1 MENAIDTLFGNGLFS
16 NIHFVDENPAKI
28 ETIEVK
34 KINSEIKEIKDVKTF
49 KLQRYSIGKEGLP
62 SLKIRENVK
71 HSLIV
76 RLNFDSSM
84 SEMKYFNVGFF
95 KRFFYKKDTKRL
107 LETFN
112 FKADWIITSEDIISE
127 LSSLKEFE
135 YASGYSDVRLVGQ
148 IGGTMIFKMMD
159 LDNVIYMGNKG
170 SITAVFNR
178 NLSDE
183 EDGIVVEYLIKLN
196 ENTTKII
203 VH

>member
-28 ETIEVK
+28 ETVEVK

-95 KRFFYKKDTKRL
+95 KKFFYKKDPKKI
-107 LETFN
+107 LEAFN
-112 FKADWIITSEDIISE
+112 LRDWVITSEEIVSE
-127 LSSLKEFE
+127 LSTLEEFVSLP
-135 YASGYSDVRLVGQ
+135 GYSDVRLVGK
-148 IGGTMIFKMMD
+148 IGETMIFKVKD
-159 LDNVIYMGNKG
+159 LENVIYTGGKD

-178 NLSDE
+178 NLFDE
-183 EDGIVVEYLIKLN
+183 EMGIEIEYLIQTNKDL
-196 ENTTKII
+196 TKIM

>member
-95 KRFFYKKDTKRL
+95 KKFFYKKDPKKI
-107 LETFN
+107 LEAFN
-112 FKADWIITSEDIISE
+112 LRDWVITSEEIVSE
-127 LSSLKEFE
+127 LSTLEEFVSLP
-135 YASGYSDVRLVGQ
+135 GYSDVRLVGK
-148 IGGTMIFKMMD
+148 IGETMIFKVKD
-159 LDNVIYMGNKG
+159 LENVIYTGGKD
-170 SITAVFNR
+170 SITAVFSR
-178 NLSDE
+178 NLFDE
-183 EDGIVVEYLIKLN
+183 EMGIEIEYLIQTNKDL
-196 ENTTKII
+196 TKIM

>member
-28 ETIEVK
+28 ETVEVK
-34 KINSEIKEIKDVKTF
+34 KINSEVKEIKDVKVF
-49 KLQRYSIGKEGLP
+49 KLQRHSIGKDGLP

-71 HSLIV
+71 QDLIV

-95 KRFFYKKDTKRL
+95 KKFFYKKDPKRL

-112 FKADWIITSEDIISE
+112 LRDWVITSEEIASE
-127 LSSLKEFE
+127 LSALEEFVSLP
-135 YASGYSDVRLVGQ
+135 GYSDVRLVGK
-148 IGGTMIFKMMD
+148 IGETMIFKVKD
-159 LDNVIYMGNKG
+159 LENVIYAGCND

-178 NLSDE
+178 NLF
-183 EDGIVVEYLIKLN
+183 DGEMGIEIEYLIQTNKDL
-196 ENTTKII
+196 TKIM

>member
-95 KRFFYKKDTKRL
+95 KKFFYKKDPKKI
-107 LETFN
+107 LEAFN
-112 FKADWIITSEDIISE
+112 LRDWVITSEEIVSE
-127 LSSLKEFE
+127 LSTLEEFVSLP
-135 YASGYSDVRLVGQ
+135 GYSDVRLVGK
-148 IGGTMIFKMMD
+148 IGETMIFKVKD
-159 LDNVIYMGNKG
+159 LENVIYTGGKD

-178 NLSDE
+178 NFF
-183 EDGIVVEYLIKLN
+183 DGETGIEIEYLIQTNKDL
-196 ENTTKII
+196 TKIM

>member
-95 KRFFYKKDTKRL
+95 KKFFYKKDPKKI
-107 LETFN
+107 LEAFN
-112 FKADWIITSEDIISE
+112 LRDWVITSEEIVSE
-127 LSSLKEFE
+127 LSTLEEFVSLP
-135 YASGYSDVRLVGQ
+135 GYSDVRLVGK
-148 IGGTMIFKMMD
+148 IGEPNKNNGS
-159 LDNVIYMGNKG
+159 LNVERRAHGN
-170 SITAVFNR
+170 A
-178 NLSDE
+178 L
-183 EDGIVVEYLIKLN
+183 
-196 ENTTKII
+196 
-203 VH
+203 

>member
-95 KRFFYKKDTKRL
+95 KKFFYKKDPKKI
-107 LETFN
+107 LEAFN
-112 FKADWIITSEDIISE
+112 LRDWVITSEEIVSE
-127 LSSLKEFE
+127 LSTLEEFVSLP
-135 YASGYSDVRLVGQ
+135 GYSDVRLVGK
-148 IGGTMIFKMMD
+148 IGETMIFKVKD
-159 LDNVIYMGNKG
+159 LENVIYTGGKD

-178 NLSDE
+178 NLFDE
-183 EDGIVVEYLIKLN
+183 EMGIEIEYLIQTNKDL
-196 ENTTKII
+196 TKIM

>member
-84 SEMKYFNVGFF
+84 SEMKYFNFGFF
-95 KRFFYKKDTKRL
+95 KKFFYKKDPKKI
-107 LETFN
+107 LEAFN
-112 FKADWIITSEDIISE
+112 LRDWVITSEEIVSE
-127 LSSLKEFE
+127 LSTLEEFVSLP
-135 YASGYSDVRLVGQ
+135 GYSDVRLVGK
-148 IGGTMIFKMMD
+148 IGETMIFKVKD
-159 LDNVIYMGNKG
+159 LENVIYTGGKD

-178 NLSDE
+178 NLFDE
-183 EDGIVVEYLIKLN
+183 EMGIEIEYLIQTNKDL
-196 ENTTKII
+196 TKIM